1 MPLRRSNYQIFC
13 RGVKIYL
20 QNKNKRHKKSSFGCQ
35 ATQPKDAGLI
45 DIQARIIF
53 YLIYLIFASFCLLV
67 TWPRFIDANVLTIIF
82 KGSNPGRVLISVES
96 LEPLGAPK
104 GSNLTNRKT
113 NCHLT
118 KRHDAHFLSGVCQT
132 PNKEEVHFDR

>member
-1 MPLRRSNYQIFC
+1 MPSHSTERHWTDGHPNQNYFILDLFD
-13 RGVKIYL
+13 L
-20 QNKNKRHKKSSFGCQ
+20 
-35 ATQPKDAGLI
+35 
-45 DIQARIIF
+45 RII
-53 YLIYLIFASFCLLV
+53 LSVGDSA
-67 TWPRFIDANVLTIIF
+67 RFIDANVLPIIF

-104 GSNLTNRKT
+104 GSNLTNRRKT